1 MTSKQ
6 LYEYAQEL
14 ERRIASRDWPMTP
27 RVIEVRDKGPVFAE
41 TGYDETGYWLRT
53 NAKIK
58 RVKCY
63 AGCTICS
70 FYISMCD
77 WEIWLEWD
85 K

>member
-1 MTSKQ
+1 MWDDLTRK
-6 LYEYAQEL
+6 EKIIFA
-14 ERRIASRDWPMTP
+14 
-27 RVIEVRDKGPVFAE
+27 KGPVFAE
-41 TGYDETGYWLRT
+41 TGYDEKGYWLRT